1 MVRDHVACGKDDINT
16 DQLDLF
22 LAAAQ
27 SSGLTLHSLAIRH
40 TQELLRSVHLISLH
54 TLHRLDLK
62 IGCYEWPRA
71 YRERTNWPFSAWFHT
86 LDNLEEL

>member
-1 MVRDHVACGKDDINT
+1 MVRDHVAYGKDNINT
-16 DQLDLF
+16 DHLDLF

-40 TQELLRSVHLISLH
+40 TQELLRSVHPISLRA
-54 TLHRLDLK
+54 LHRLDLK
-62 IGCYEWPRA
+62 LGCYEWPRA
-71 YRERTNWPFSAWFHT
+71 YRERTNWPFSTWFHT